1 MAYDVKWLL
10 RLKTGLKVG
19 FCSNFTQNE
28 VFLFFFEN
36 GVDGSKKEFIMHLT
50 YSETQ

>member
-28 VFLFFFEN
+28 VFLIFFFFLKTVLT
-36 GVDGSKKEFIMHLT
+36 GRKKSL
-50 YSETQ
+50 

>member
-10 RLKTGLKVG
+10 RLKTWLKVG

-28 VFLFFFEN
+28 VFLFFFLKTVLT
-36 GVDGSKKEFIMHLT
+36 GRKKSL
-50 YSETQ
+50 